1 MADSL
6 IANRTYEPFSS
17 FVPQIQSD
25 RNSENSGKLMNEWDV
40 DEKSVG
46 KEYRL
51 HRQVGPLRDKNIEEE
66 VKKLD

>member
-1 MADSL
+1 
-6 IANRTYEPFSS
+6 
-17 FVPQIQSD
+17 
-25 RNSENSGKLMNEWDV
+25 MNEWDV